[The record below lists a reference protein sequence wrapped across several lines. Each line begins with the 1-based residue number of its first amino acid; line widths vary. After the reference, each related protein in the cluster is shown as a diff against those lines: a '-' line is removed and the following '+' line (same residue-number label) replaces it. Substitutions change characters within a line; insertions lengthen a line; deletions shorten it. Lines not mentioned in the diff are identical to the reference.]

1 MQFAPEI
8 IIKLSLA
15 MGMFVYLSPH
25 TKLSNREHLQQDV
38 KSDLLKQQGE
48 LQKLKLFKPKE

>member
-38 KSDLLKQQGE
+38 KSDAINN
-48 LQKLKLFKPKE
+48 PH